1 MVRRDVA
8 LLVISV
14 LFATTAMA
22 ATHLR
27 VAENWRE
34 YSPGERYRAFQN
46 YRRHEGLPAERQQ
59 HIERNY
65 QRWREMPEQERS
77 RIRQNYERFRQLPPE
92 QRERLKQR
100 YQQPPPPPPP
110 GK

>member
-1 MVRRDVA
+1 MVRRGVA
-8 LLVISV
+8 LLVIAV
-14 LFATTAMA
+14 LFATTAVA
-22 ATHLR
+22 APHVR
-27 VAENWRE
+27 VAGNWRE
-34 YSPGERYRAFQN
+34 YSPRERFQALQN

-59 HIERNY
+59 DIERNY
-65 QRWREMPEQERS
+65 QRWQEMPEQERG

-100 YQQPPPPPPP
+100 YQQPPPPP